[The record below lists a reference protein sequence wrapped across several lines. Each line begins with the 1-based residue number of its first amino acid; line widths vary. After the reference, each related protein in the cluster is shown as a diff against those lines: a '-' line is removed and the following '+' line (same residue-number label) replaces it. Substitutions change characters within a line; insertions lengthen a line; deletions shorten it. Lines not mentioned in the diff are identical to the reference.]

1 MINIFFH
8 LLRQMALINSCTA
21 EYSSKYKKSL
31 IISGSFARID
41 KLLSFMTDAT
51 KIITGYICHYYC
63 TRMYIELVLT
73 LSESFVLHIRR
84 IYEWL
89 IATVATIFAENEI
102 FNLYKIS
109 ALFSLIHLLNSLVN
123 TIIK

>member
-1 MINIFFH
+1 
-8 LLRQMALINSCTA
+8 MALINSCTA
-21 EYSSKYKKSL
+21 EYSSKYKKSS

-41 KLLSFMTDAT
+41 KLLPFMTDAT

-109 ALFSLIHLLNSLVN
+109 ALFSLIHLLNSLIN